1 MILYHADRNSL
12 LSEGMKLDLKADYE
26 LTRPEQIV
34 FRDLFPE
41 GLSKHGINYIQ
52 DCVYNFQLFPVHI
65 SPTSKAELRCI
76 VADEITESND
86 IISSTECEYK
96 FELVRRALFPTLP
109 SRFQSIFAVSDLSDF
124 EHWVDVGFTSN
135 DHVYEL
141 QVPDGTKRFDSA
153 WLRGGYNTGY
163 DVEKNFVFQ
172 GYSPSISLHLA
183 INYWKG
189 FPSESPRWE
198 YLIPLPVTVG
208 RRVQ

>member
-52 DCVYNFQLFPVHI
+52 DCVYNFRHFPVRFI
-65 SPTSKAELRCI
+65 PTSKSELRCI
-76 VADEITESND
+76 VADEITEANYR
-86 IISSTECEYK
+86 ISSTECEYK
-96 FELVRRALFPTLP
+96 FELIRRALFPTLP

-124 EHWVDVGFTSN
+124 EQWLDVGFTSD

-141 QVPDGTKRFDSA
+141 QVPDGTKRFDST

-163 DVEKNFVFQ
+163 DVEKNLVFQ

-189 FPSESPRWE
+189 APSESPRWE
-198 YLIPLPVTVG
+198 YLVPLPVTVG
-208 RRVQ
+208 RRIR